1 MKATNVFAEPPFH
14 YRLKDVRSPS
24 RYLGANIGKQQL
36 DDGTE
41 MWFISPDKC
50 LTKEISIVGKIY
62 GWLKAMFKSKFDV
75 PASPDYHPELD
86 NSEFL
91 NNEGTKVY
99 QSYIIGRDYPLGKRV
114 RQSRFSTYRGDAS
127 KIQAAPQK
135 GQPYGCSPTNFCL
148 HQEIYWM
155 PYRCLLLRTWLE
167 SPYMDFGNLNHQ
179 DYLYN
184 STWCFVMLLMPMN
197 L

>member
-62 GWLKAMFKSKFDV
+62 G
-75 PASPDYHPELD
+75 
-86 NSEFL
+86 
-91 NNEGTKVY
+91 
-99 QSYIIGRDYPLGKRV
+99 
-114 RQSRFSTYRGDAS
+114 
-127 KIQAAPQK
+127 
-135 GQPYGCSPTNFCL
+135 
-148 HQEIYWM
+148 
-155 PYRCLLLRTWLE
+155 
-167 SPYMDFGNLNHQ
+167 
-179 DYLYN
+179 
-184 STWCFVMLLMPMN
+184 
-197 L
+197 